1 MIIYSALALGEK
13 FSLVPTASPDGE
25 LVGYLKS
32 RGEAFVLLLPSLKYD
47 LFVEGYSREGEPL
60 LNNIASAYAAA
71 AFLSGVRGIPF
82 EELSVGSPEGEYR
95 AVRLEDDTVSIEL
108 HPKTCLSGELSLS
121 LLGAD
126 TKYRVSSCKYGRV
139 ALVGCRDIQC
149 FESEVLKL
157 LTSRHNRSCSTSA
170 DGISLESTVENAT
183 CKALDKNL
191 SGASHACVCD
201 SHVYGENPS
210 GLENP
215 LLWQPVCGALVY
227 CRGCGEVRARAY
239 FPKDDL
245 DFRLAAVGGLSAL
258 SPGAPLVML
267 DCNGVRYTLMRC
279 GGRLLLSSP
288 VSFSGKEIL

>member
-25 LVGYLKS
+25 LVSRLKS

-82 EELSVGSPEGEYR
+82 EELSVGSPEEEYR

-126 TKYRVSSCKYGRV
+126 TQYRVSSCKYGRI

-149 FESEVLKL
+149 FDTEALPLV
-157 LTSRHNRSCSTSA
+157 TSGHNHFCA
-170 DGISLESTVENAT
+170 
-183 CKALDKNL
+183 C
-191 SGASHACVCD
+191 GAPSHAD
-201 SHVYGENPS
+201 NPS
-210 GLENP
+210 GAEYSFVK
-215 LLWQPVCGALVY
+215 QPVCGALVY

-245 DFRLAAVGGLSAL
+245 DFRLAAVGGLLAL
-258 SPGAPLVML
+258 SPGAPRVML

-279 GGRLLLSSP
+279 GGRLLLSSR
-288 VSFSGKEIL
+288 VSFSGKEAL